1 MQMEVPCYCRVVGL
15 HIDDKKIFSL
25 TFGKSPTNGSDDTTL
40 TPKNGHFIIFNE
52 QKKKLV

>member
-1 MQMEVPCYCRVVGL
+1 M
-15 HIDDKKIFSL
+15 IKNFFFI
-25 TFGKSPTNGSDDTTL
+25 FGKSPTNGSDDTTL

>member
-1 MQMEVPCYCRVVGL
+1 MEVPCYCRVVGL
-15 HIDDKKIFSL
+15 HIDDKNIFSL